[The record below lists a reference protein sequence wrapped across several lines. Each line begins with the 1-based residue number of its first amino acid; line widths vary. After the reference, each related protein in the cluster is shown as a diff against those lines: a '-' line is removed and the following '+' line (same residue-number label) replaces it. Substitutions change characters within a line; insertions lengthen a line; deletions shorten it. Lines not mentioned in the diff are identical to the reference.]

1 MTKFQMRR
9 INYIQYLKGSERKIG
24 VVTVMPRPRPSPCPS
39 HLDALHR
46 LVDGLEQ
53 SPVLRVL
60 VAVFI
65 GKHVGQGFHVAVEVL
80 L

>member
-1 MTKFQMRR
+1 M
-9 INYIQYLKGSERKIG
+9 ERKSG
-24 VVTVMPRPRPSPCPS
+24 VVTVMACPPPVPSLSGPS
-39 HLDALHR
+39 HLDALHS
-46 LVDGLEQ
+46 LIDGLEQ
-53 SPVLRVL
+53 RPVLRVL